1 MRDLFTAPF
10 VQPVASL
17 LGDYLGRIKQAE
29 MVHLSAPATLEGVLA
44 LGQLEA
50 ACLDNGLR
58 YRRRFTSPKKH
69 VPRGEVAMPETPAQG
84 LGVFFN
90 VESETWQAE
99 ELGAS
104 ELLDVVPV
112 QTTVRLGAQQREHV
126 GAIDP
131 VIQAAALAAAMA
143 PNGRRVRALRPYLSL
158 GLWLRGALDTT
169 YDPVHS
175 SAIAHL
181 QEEGSLRTV
190 PLPEVPSPLVDMMPG
205 LSERQLKR
213 LSKAWPGMN
222 VDERT
227 LALSELV
234 LPCLSDPKLS
244 TPRLEEL
251 VWHRMVVRDHP
262 RDIVSQAHAVQSAWP
277 ATLDAARVHASNLLD
292 AWLSTAVL
300 ATDAKAT
307 G

>member
-29 MVHLSAPATLEGVLA
+29 MLHLSAPATLEGVLA

-69 VPRGEVAMPETPAQG
+69 VPRDEVAMPEPPAQG
-84 LGVFFN
+84 LGVFLN
-90 VESETWQAE
+90 VESETWQVK

-112 QTTVRLGAQQREHV
+112 QTTVRLGSQQREHV

-190 PLPEVPSPLVDMMPG
+190 PLPEVPSPLVNMMPG

-213 LSKAWPGMN
+213 LSKAWPG
-222 VDERT
+222 
-227 LALSELV
+227 
-234 LPCLSDPKLS
+234 
-244 TPRLEEL
+244 
-251 VWHRMVVRDHP
+251 
-262 RDIVSQAHAVQSAWP
+262 
-277 ATLDAARVHASNLLD
+277 
-292 AWLSTAVL
+292 
-300 ATDAKAT
+300 
-307 G
+307 